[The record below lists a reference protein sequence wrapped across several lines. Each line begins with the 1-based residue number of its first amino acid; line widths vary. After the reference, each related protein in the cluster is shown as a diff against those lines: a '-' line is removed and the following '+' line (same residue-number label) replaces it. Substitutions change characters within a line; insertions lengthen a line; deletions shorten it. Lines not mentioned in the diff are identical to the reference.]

1 MERKNARTPRRSAL
15 AQSCATVEVTLTAR
29 RSQGNGDGLHD
40 VAEHRFG
47 GLGFFLKR
55 SVARTGDDAMGKN
68 GYRELLEVVGQAIA
82 AAIQVGAR
90 LRRTLQPQR
99 ASTPAA
105 ARKLIGFTSARP
117 DL

>member
-1 MERKNARTPRRSAL
+1 MERKNARTPGRSAL

-68 GYRELLEVVGQAIA
+68 GYRELLEVVGQAIV

-90 LRRTLQPQR
+90 LRGALQHQDR
-99 ASTPAA
+99 KSTRLNSSHPSISYAV
-105 ARKLIGFTSARP
+105 
-117 DL
+117 